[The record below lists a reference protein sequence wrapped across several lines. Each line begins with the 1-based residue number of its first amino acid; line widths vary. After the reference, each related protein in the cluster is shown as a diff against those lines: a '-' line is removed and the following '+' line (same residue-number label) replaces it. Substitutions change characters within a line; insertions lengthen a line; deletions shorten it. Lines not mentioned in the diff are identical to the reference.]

1 MKRSFLFSILLM
13 FLVGCE
19 SNSSPQLDI
28 IPVQFIFSGDSSAIA
43 IQDMFYAE
51 DYSSL
56 SFKDHPHLNAN
67 FSTATDELT
76 LYADKDFSGYTSLSF
91 LYKNK
96 R

>member
-67 FSTATDELT
+67 FSTETDELT
-76 LYADKDFSGYTSLSF
+76 LYADKDYEKNLTTLIGYA
-91 LYKNK
+91 N